1 MNWRLIR
8 RVGSAVVAALLVG
21 GCSTLDKLNPFS
33 SSTPKVKAAELTPIQ
48 ATADLRVLWQTNVG
62 AAGDFVFTPAVVG
75 DSVYAAGYDGTITRH
90 DNGREVWRVAAGK
103 KLSGGVGA
111 GAKVVAVGTAKGEV
125 LTFDAE
131 TGKPLW
137 QARVSSE
144 VLAAPAVSDALVV
157 VRSGDSRV
165 AGFDAGDGKRR
176 WVYQRATPA
185 LSLRSNV
192 GVLLA
197 ENVVVAGFPG
207 GKLVAINS
215 QNGAALWEVTV
226 ALPKGSTELERVAD
240 ITSSPVVDGREIC
253 AAAFQGRVACYDI
266 GAGTLL
272 WGRDVSSSAGLDVDK
287 RRVYVSDDKGTVH
300 AFARD
305 TGASLWKQEKLSLR
319 GLSRPIARGRYVAVA
334 DFQGVVH
341 LLNAEDGA
349 FAARVTTDGGAVVA
363 EPQRLKD
370 DFLVQTRKGSVVALG
385 GR

>member
-1 MNWRLIR
+1 
-8 RVGSAVVAALLVG
+8 
-21 GCSTLDKLNPFS
+21 
-33 SSTPKVKAAELTPIQ
+33 
-48 ATADLRVLWQTNVG
+48 
-62 AAGDFVFTPAVVG
+62 
-75 DSVYAAGYDGTITRH
+75 
-90 DNGREVWRVAAGK
+90 VAAGQ

-111 GAKVVAVGTAKGEV
+111 DAKVVAVGTAKGDV
-125 LTFDAE
+125 LAFEAE

-144 VLAAPAVSDALVV
+144 VLAAPAVGDGLVV
-157 VRSGDSRV
+157 VRSGDSRI

-197 ENVVVAGFPG
+197 ERVVVAGFPG

-215 QNGAALWEVTV
+215 QNGVALWEVTV

-240 ITSSPVVDGREIC
+240 LTSSPVVDGREIC

-266 GAGTLL
+266 GAGSLL
-272 WGRDVSSSAGLDVDK
+272 WGRDVSSSAGLDLDK

-305 TGASLWKQEKLSLR
+305 SGASLWKQEKLSLR
-319 GLSRPIARGRYVAVA
+319 GLSRPIALGPYVAVA
-334 DFQGVVH
+334 DFQGVIH
-341 LLNAEDGA
+341 LLNAENGA

-370 DFLVQTRKGSVVALG
+370 DFLVQTRNGGVFALG

>member
-1 MNWRLIR
+1 MNWRLMR
-8 RVGSAVVAALLVG
+8 RVGLVVTVALLVG

-33 SSTPKVKAAELTPIQ
+33 SSTSKVKAAELTPIQ

-62 AAGDFVFTPAVVG
+62 TAGDFVFTPAAVG
-75 DSVYAAGYDGTITRH
+75 DSVYAAGHDGTITRH

-131 TGKPLW
+131 TGRPLW

-144 VLAAPAVSDALVV
+144 VLAAPAVGDGLVV
-157 VRSGDSRV
+157 VRSGDSRI

-215 QNGAALWEVTV
+215 QNGAAS
-226 ALPKGSTELERVAD
+226 A
-240 ITSSPVVDGREIC
+240 
-253 AAAFQGRVACYDI
+253 
-266 GAGTLL
+266 
-272 WGRDVSSSAGLDVDK
+272 VSG
-287 RRVYVSDDKGTVH
+287 
-300 AFARD
+300 F
-305 TGASLWKQEKLSLR
+305 
-319 GLSRPIARGRYVAVA
+319 
-334 DFQGVVH
+334 
-341 LLNAEDGA
+341 
-349 FAARVTTDGGAVVA
+349 
-363 EPQRLKD
+363 
-370 DFLVQTRKGSVVALG
+370 
-385 GR
+385 